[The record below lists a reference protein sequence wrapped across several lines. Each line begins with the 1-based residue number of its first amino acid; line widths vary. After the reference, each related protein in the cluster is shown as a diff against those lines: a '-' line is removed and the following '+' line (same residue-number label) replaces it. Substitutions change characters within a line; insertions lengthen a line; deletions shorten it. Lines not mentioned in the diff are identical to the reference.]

1 MHASHFS
8 RFALRAQ
15 RTAPRAPREYGPPR
29 RGLPEQRTV
38 HRSVHPPCIGQFR
51 GVHEA
56 AHHMRCAGAKRARSL
71 PTFIPERMQW
81 SLSETIMP
89 MTDRGRRL
97 MHDAIAEVIEELMIN
112 LPALTSSSSSAL
124 HGTHKLTGQCHPATG
139 YRPCALQGNA
149 SEHLLQLGRSAI
161 QQPGPLLRLEE
172 LLQQLAWE
180 RYYYGT
186 RTGHCRRRCCR
197 PGLCDD
203 IFGRGRI
210 QDQADAGALMVRLEE
225 PAANSGQAQ
234 HSPHQLSRSPSP
246 ATDVSLLR
254 RRTSRPRFIDG
265 LICSS
270 IM

>member
-1 MHASHFS
+1 MHPTSFS

-29 RGLPEQRTV
+29 RGLPVQRTV
-38 HRSVHPPCIGQFR
+38 HRSVHPPCIGEFR

-97 MHDAIAEVIEELMIN
+97 MHDAIGEVIEELMIC
-112 LPALTSSSSSAL
+112 LPALTSASSSAL
-124 HGTHKLTGQCHPATG
+124 RHPPLLPRDTQAHRAVPPRHRLCSPGQRVRTPPTARPLSNPAAGT
-139 YRPCALQGNA
+139 A
-149 SEHLLQLGRSAI
+149 SEAGGPAAATR
-161 QQPGPLLRLEE
+161 PGAVLLRNSYRALSQTM
-172 LLQQLAWE
+172 LPLTAGRHSTLH
-180 RYYYGT
+180 T
-186 RTGHCRRRCCR
+186 SCLDHR
-197 PGLCDD
+197 P
-203 IFGRGRI
+203 
-210 QDQADAGALMVRLEE
+210 
-225 PAANSGQAQ
+225 P
-234 HSPHQLSRSPSP
+234 
-246 ATDVSLLR
+246 TDVSLLR